1 MIVTGVVPD
10 IVPQPHTV
18 TTNAPDG
25 DSGAHPDAASDEK
38 PKKKQQREDRAG
50 DDAGGSG
57 QGGSDGSTSMDTGGT
72 TGGTS
77 STGSGGST
85 GDGGTGGG
93 GTGAERHRLRLLLL
107 LHPGTTAPGSR
118 TRPPGTR
125 RIRSTLPLAVPLS
138 LRTVVARFGAA
149 PRGNGSSM
157 STMNELTTSASVS
170 IDAPVQEVWAAITTP
185 ATIKQWF
192 FGVDTESDWEV
203 GSSLVHRGEWQGKPY
218 EDKGEIVRIDP
229 PKLLVH
235 THWSDASGTP
245 DRPESYQEVTWALEE
260 RDEGTQLTV
269 SERNLPSEEAKQV
282 SDQSWTM
289 VLGNL
294 KQLLER

>member
-1 MIVTGVVPD
+1 
-10 IVPQPHTV
+10 
-18 TTNAPDG
+18 
-25 DSGAHPDAASDEK
+25 
-38 PKKKQQREDRAG
+38 
-50 DDAGGSG
+50 
-57 QGGSDGSTSMDTGGT
+57 
-72 TGGTS
+72 
-77 STGSGGST
+77 
-85 GDGGTGGG
+85 
-93 GTGAERHRLRLLLL
+93 
-107 LHPGTTAPGSR
+107 
-118 TRPPGTR
+118 
-125 RIRSTLPLAVPLS
+125 
-138 LRTVVARFGAA
+138 
-149 PRGNGSSM
+149 M
-157 STMNELTTSASVS
+157 STTNELTTSASVS

-192 FGVDTESDWEV
+192 LGVDTESDWEV
-203 GSSLVHRGEWQGKPY
+203 GSSLVHHGEWQGKPY

-235 THWSDASGTP
+235 THWSEVSGTP

-260 RDEGTQLTV
+260 RGAGTRLTV

>member
-1 MIVTGVVPD
+1 MIVTGVVPE

-25 DSGAHPDAASDEK
+25 DSGAHPDAASNEK

-93 GTGAERHRLRLLLL
+93 CGRRNVTGSVSFSSSTRARRPREVGRGPRAHE
-107 LHPGTTAPGSR
+107 GSEAPFS
-118 TRPPGTR
+118 
-125 RIRSTLPLAVPLS
+125 LAVPLS

-149 PRGNGSSM
+149 PRG
-157 STMNELTTSASVS
+157 TV
-170 IDAPVQEVWAAITTP
+170 
-185 ATIKQWF
+185 
-192 FGVDTESDWEV
+192 
-203 GSSLVHRGEWQGKPY
+203 
-218 EDKGEIVRIDP
+218 P
-229 PKLLVH
+229 P
-235 THWSDASGTP
+235 
-245 DRPESYQEVTWALEE
+245 
-260 RDEGTQLTV
+260 
-269 SERNLPSEEAKQV
+269 
-282 SDQSWTM
+282 
-289 VLGNL
+289 
-294 KQLLER
+294 